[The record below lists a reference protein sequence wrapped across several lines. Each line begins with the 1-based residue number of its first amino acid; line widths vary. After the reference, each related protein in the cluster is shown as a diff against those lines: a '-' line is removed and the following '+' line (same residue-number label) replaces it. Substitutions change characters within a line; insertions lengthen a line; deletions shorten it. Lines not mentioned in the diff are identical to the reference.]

1 MTGLILT
8 CKNPY
13 EANTSLEDTVTNG
26 VIGDWNDVKSND
38 MFVTNVA
45 TKYEA

>member
-13 EANTSLEDTVTNG
+13 EANASLEDTVTNG
-26 VIGDWNDVKSND
+26 AIGDWKVTKSND
-38 MFVTNVA
+38 MFVSAVT